1 MVWAAEEHG
10 VTPPGSGEPAQAHR
24 VKTLRPAEPVE
35 MARESG
41 DAWPGRDWG
50 RRLRDQVNQHL
61 VRVFGSALLL
71 EVISAG
77 VQLSQIPDLGRG
89 LRRAQR

>member
-1 MVWAAEEHG
+1 MRRGVQLSEVALGAGFQPPAAGSTREEATRAAG
-10 VTPPGSGEPAQAHR
+10 QR
-24 VKTLRPAEPVE
+24 
-35 MARESG
+35 
-41 DAWPGRDWG
+41 RDWG
-50 RRLRDQVNQHL
+50 RRLRHQVNQQP

-77 VQLSQIPDLGRG
+77 VQLSRIPDLGRG